1 MAEDNLAQEVEFYDE
16 AETIKASSTMNE
28 QEVENLSGSNVND
41 NTPKETQIPPKGNT
55 TDTED
60 VADPQQG
67 LKSQEQIILAED
79 NLPECIED
87 LSLDEI
93 FEKCQLA
100 PEKLEELKESHANDN
115 FDDYP
120 TDPEE
125 IVKFLGDVSKSVK
138 EEMLL
143 LKATPMSDEE
153 YNKRYNKLQIKKLT
167 SYWLNL

>member
-1 MAEDNLAQEVEFYDE
+1 MAKENLAEKPENYDITAEVKASTVMSETE
-16 AETIKASSTMNE
+16 VQETIT
-28 QEVENLSGSNVND
+28 SNSND
-41 NTPKETQIPPKGNT
+41 NMEGLQTPPKGDT
-55 TDTED
+55 TDAED
-60 VADPQQG
+60 VADPQQWI
-67 LKSQEQIILAED
+67 KAQKQIILTGD
-79 NLPECIED
+79 NLPECIKD

-115 FDDYP
+115 FDDYS
-120 TDPEE
+120 TDPDE
-125 IVKFLGDVSKSVK
+125 IVKFLGHVSKSVK

-143 LKATPMSDEE
+143 LKETPLSDEE

>member
-93 FEKCQLA
+93 
-100 PEKLEELKESHANDN
+100 LKMPAC
-115 FDDYP
+115 
-120 TDPEE
+120 T
-125 IVKFLGDVSKSVK
+125 
-138 EEMLL
+138 
-143 LKATPMSDEE
+143 
-153 YNKRYNKLQIKKLT
+153 
-167 SYWLNL
+167 